1 MTNKELQTYLQ
12 EFPDNMEVVIF
23 HGGAIWLEPGKPI
36 KQFMGTSQKEM
47 ITLTR
52 KL

>member
-12 EFPDNMEVVIF
+12 EFPDDMEVVMSYD
-23 HGGAIWLEPGKPI
+23 GCIWLEPGKPM
-36 KQFMGTSQKEM
+36 KRFMGTAQKEM
-47 ITLTR
+47 ITLVR

>member
-12 EFPDNMEVVIF
+12 EFPDDMEVVIF
-23 HGGAIWLEPGKPI
+23 HDGSIWLEPGKPM
-36 KQFMGTSQKEM
+36 KRFMETAQKEM
-47 ITLTR
+47 IILIR